1 MDQPTQCC
9 SLVPNSS
16 LLSLHPYCRVAVP
29 SLHGEKG
36 GVLHAV
42 VIPAPPSL
50 SAQPSQ
56 KKRHGSSQAQERS
69 PRLSQFRTPICFASD
84 LHYNMSPTNQPTQE
98 QLDEWKEAF
107 SLYDKKGN
115 STVSSANLGDLLR
128 GLGQN
133 PTQAEVRELVKSV
146 GGSERQEVDIDF
158 GTFLTI
164 LTRPDGF
171 KPAGSA
177 QEFIQGFQVF
187 DKEGDGYIS
196 AAELRY
202 VLTNLAE
209 KLTDEEVDEL
219 LKEVQIGQD
228 GRINYVDFVTLILSN

>member
-1 MDQPTQCC
+1 
-9 SLVPNSS
+9 
-16 LLSLHPYCRVAVP
+16 
-29 SLHGEKG
+29 
-36 GVLHAV
+36 
-42 VIPAPPSL
+42 
-50 SAQPSQ
+50 
-56 KKRHGSSQAQERS
+56 
-69 PRLSQFRTPICFASD
+69 
-84 LHYNMSPTNQPTQE
+84 MSPTNQPTQE

>member
-1 MDQPTQCC
+1 
-9 SLVPNSS
+9 
-16 LLSLHPYCRVAVP
+16 
-29 SLHGEKG
+29 
-36 GVLHAV
+36 
-42 VIPAPPSL
+42 
-50 SAQPSQ
+50 
-56 KKRHGSSQAQERS
+56 
-69 PRLSQFRTPICFASD
+69 
-84 LHYNMSPTNQPTQE
+84 MSPTNQPTQE

-171 KPAGSA
+171 KPAGSS

-196 AAELRY
+196 AGELRY
-202 VLTNLAE
+202 VLTNLGE
-209 KLTDEEVDEL
+209 KLSDEEVDEL
-219 LKEVQIGQD
+219 LKEVEVGKD
-228 GRINYVDFVTLILSN
+228 GRINYVDFVTLVLSN

>member
-1 MDQPTQCC
+1 MRGCCDIKEKVPFFFRQASVAVRIIISGGERRDGSANLSSPAVTRQLKRRSGTQR
-9 SLVPNSS
+9 LPDSS
-16 LLSLHPYCRVAVP
+16 LFLLLH
-29 SLHGEKG
+29 LH
-36 GVLHAV
+36 
-42 VIPAPPSL
+42 
-50 SAQPSQ
+50 Q
-56 KKRHGSSQAQERS
+56 
-69 PRLSQFRTPICFASD
+69 T
-84 LHYNMSPTNQPTQE
+84 MSPTNQPTQE

-171 KPAGSA
+171 KPAGTS

-187 DKEGDGYIS
+187 DKEGDGTIS
-196 AAELRY
+196 AGELRY
-202 VLTNLAE
+202 VLTNLGE
-209 KLTDEEVDEL
+209 KLSEEEVDEL
-219 LKEVQIGQD
+219 LKEVEVGKD
-228 GRINYVDFVTLILSN
+228 GRINYVDFVNLILSN

>member
-1 MDQPTQCC
+1 M
-9 SLVPNSS
+9 LFSS
-16 LLSLHPYCRVAVP
+16 SQFFLAVSASILSSGRPGSAR
-29 SLHGEKG
+29 EKG
-36 GVLHAV
+36 WYASCSGHSG
-42 VIPAPPSL
+42 PAQLVRP
-50 SAQPSQ
+50 AQPKETS
-56 KKRHGSSQAQERS
+56 RVVSAQERS